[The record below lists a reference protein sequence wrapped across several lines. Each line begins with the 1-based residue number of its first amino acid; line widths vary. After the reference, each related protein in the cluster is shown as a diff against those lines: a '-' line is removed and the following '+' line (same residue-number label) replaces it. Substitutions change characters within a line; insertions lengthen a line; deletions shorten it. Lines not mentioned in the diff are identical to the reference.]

1 MSLVQWNNGMDGPP
15 VVDNARSVPKKPVI
29 WIGSIWL
36 VLPTGEKLERSWRS
50 NQPISRS
57 QAQTVLAQL
66 LDQIINEVGK
76 DSAVDSGFWMR
87 SR

>member
-29 WIGSIWL
+29 WHGEIWI
-36 VLPTGEKLERSWRS
+36 VLPDGEKDTRAWRS
-50 NQPISRS
+50 NQPITRQ
-57 QAQTVLAQL
+57 QAQTVMAQL
-66 LDQIINEVGK
+66 LASLVGEHGK
-76 DSAVDSGFWMR
+76 DAAVDAGFWMR

>member
-1 MSLVQWNNGMDGPP
+1 MSLVRWCNRMDGPP
-15 VVDNARSVPKKPVI
+15 IVDGKRSVPKKPVI

-36 VLPTGEKLERSWRS
+36 VLPDGEKQERSWRS
-50 NQPISRS
+50 NQPITRQ

-66 LDQIINEVGK
+66 LEQMVAEVGN
-76 DSAVDSGFWMR
+76 DAAVDAGFWMK